1 MNKKTRILIL
11 FFLCLF
17 LMGQNSNA
25 QVYELSLKKNI
36 CQISECQHPKNQN
49 QDRFKLKG
57 FPREERASNDSFIL
71 DFNKKTFKWSDRKR
85 LKKET
90 SEFKMYNVKTNERKD
105 YWEFVTEYQSV
116 KLRMRPDQKEAILE
130 IVFLDSNS
138 WIHLMYACVIE

>member
-11 FFLCLF
+11 FFLCSF

-36 CQISECQHPKNQN
+36 YQISECQHPKNQN

-57 FPREERASNDSFIL
+57 FLREERASNDSFIL

-90 SEFKMYNVKTNERKD
+90 SEFNMYNVKTNERKD